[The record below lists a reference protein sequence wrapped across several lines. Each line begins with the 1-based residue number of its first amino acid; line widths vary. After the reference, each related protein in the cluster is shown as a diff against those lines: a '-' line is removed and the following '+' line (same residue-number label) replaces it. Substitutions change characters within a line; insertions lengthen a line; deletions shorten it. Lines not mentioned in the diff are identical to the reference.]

1 MNFFQLVGA
10 QALDAECG
18 IVTSG
23 AASASRCAM

>member
-1 MNFFQLVGA
+1 MNFFQLVD
-10 QALDAECG
+10 QPLDAECG